1 MKGLALILMMLAAP
15 AVAEEAA
22 APAHGEDGE
31 KAEAATIE
39 PINIED
45 VLKPPSGVETLAIAL
60 ARLQD
65 AAATGNAGSGSLQ
78 RRTLVEM
85 SKAFRQHDPHTLPS
99 PRTLR
104 AAIIYLLSGGRPGD
118 VEPLLVATPETEP
131 LRWIIKGAAHYAAY
145 EPEAASKALAPF
157 DPQRLPLSIG
167 GRVAL
172 ARAMVLP
179 DGEDAERVRL
189 LRLAGRLMPGT
200 LVEESSLRRLLPI
213 AVGLGEPQPAQ
224 YVIGR
229 YIERFGHSIYAAN
242 VLEQYAAAIV
252 AFEVKAKPVARQSV
266 ELLFNQLPVAL
277 RRDTYLAIARAAVLR
292 GLADLALFSASRARR
307 LATEDSIAWHAA
319 TLYDA
324 AILVVSPDYVIA
336 VDLLHQVDAAKLDF
350 EGKELLAA
358 SLRIAAAIRRP
369 ETPPAPGERQ
379 TEVPETQAQLLSK
392 AQKVLL
398 ASEELLKDLTQ

>member
-1 MKGLALILMMLAAP
+1 MKRLALFLMLLATP
-15 AVAEEAA
+15 AMAEEAA
-22 APAHGEDGE
+22 APAHGDQGE
-31 KAEAATIE
+31 KAAALVVE

-65 AAATGNAGSGSLQ
+65 AAAAGDAGSGSMQ
-78 RRTLVEM
+78 RRMLVEM

-118 VEPLLVATPETEP
+118 VDTLLVSTPETEP
-131 LRWIIKGAAHYAAY
+131 LRWIIKGAAYYAAN
-145 EPEAASKALAPF
+145 ETKAASKALAPF

-213 AVGLGEPQPAQ
+213 ALGLGEPLPTQ
-224 YVIGR
+224 YVIER
-229 YIERFGHSIYAAN
+229 YLARFGNSIYAAD
-242 VLEQYAAAIV
+242 VLAQYVGAIV
-252 AFEVKAKPVARQSV
+252 AFEGKAKPVTRQSV

-307 LATEDSIAWHAA
+307 LAIEDSIAWHTA

-324 AILVVSPDYVIA
+324 AILVVSPDYAIA
-336 VDLLHQVDAAKLDF
+336 VDLLSEVDAAKLDA

-358 SLRIAAAIRRP
+358 SLRIADAIRRP
-369 ETPPAPGERQ
+369 ETPPSSGERQ
-379 TEVPETQAQLLSK
+379 TDVPETQAQLLSK

-398 ASEELLKDLTQ
+398 ASDELLKELTQ